1 MDSSF
6 SFSVQWPGPL
16 DIAMCLE
23 GFRRWG
29 FDGIDLWDGQIWV
42 RTIKVQG
49 RAAAFAC
56 VPSGTVASPTAE
68 LYVLDEGDVEVIK
81 PIVHQLFVTA
91 PEAFE
96 NLLAED
102 PVIARLESRCCG
114 LRPVLQG
121 DLFANLIR
129 SITAQQVNLRW
140 AATTRRRL
148 AERFGEPRMILG
160 RRVFCLKPE
169 RLAVAEPSDLRA
181 LQLTTRKAEYIVN
194 LARWVAEGKL
204 NLDSLRAQPD
214 EEVINCLTQ
223 LRGIGRWTA
232 EWFLARGL
240 GRPRVVAGDLGV
252 RKAVGAAYLQGA
264 MPSEAEVR
272 HLTRHWQE
280 AAGVAQ
286 QLLLQ
291 GLNLGFE
298 NL

>member
-16 DIAMCLE
+16 DIAMCVE

-29 FDGIDLWDGQIWV
+29 FDGIDYWDGQVWV
-42 RTIKVQG
+42 RTIQLGG
-49 RAAAFAC
+49 RQAIVAC
-56 VPSGTVASPTAE
+56 VPSGTVTSPTAD
-68 LYVLDEGDVEVIK
+68 LHVSDESDVDAIK
-81 PIVHQLFVTA
+81 TVVQGLFVA
-91 PEAFE
+91 AHEAFE

-102 PVIARLESRCCG
+102 PVIARLESRCTG

-121 DLFANLIR
+121 DLFTNLIR

-140 AATTRRRL
+140 AATTRLRL
-148 AERFGEPRMILG
+148 AERFGEPRTILG
-160 RRVFCLKPE
+160 RRVFSIKPD
-169 RLAVAEPSDLRA
+169 RLAAADPRVLRA

-194 LARWVAEGKL
+194 LARCVAEGKID
-204 NLDSLRAQPD
+204 LDALRAQPD
-214 EEVINCLTQ
+214 EAVIERLTQ

-272 HLTRHWQE
+272 RLTSHWQE

-286 QLLLQ
+286 QLVLQ